1 MRPPARRVVPGGR
14 HGALDDELTIS
25 APAVNGG
32 PADDYDNRAD
42 PPSWF
47 GRYRDPAMTPL
58 EFKALEWLDGFY
70 ELEHLLATRQWAMK
84 LRPQASPELCLA
96 ALVHDAERYFPGGP
110 TNTPSRFDDPSYL
123 FAHSIRSA
131 EFVDSFLAEIPG
143 VDDEF
148 RYQVRC
154 LVLRHE
160 VGGGTEADVL
170 QAADSLSFLE
180 TLPWLTVEWVQTGR
194 YPVEMAMAKHHYM
207 LTRMRPAEAM
217 EYGLPLYEQAIS
229 QLKNAAAVP
238 LDGRRQVASDFR
250 LLLGLRG
257 TNDV

>member
-1 MRPPARRVVPGGR
+1 MACRLAHGPGGR
-14 HGALDDELTIS
+14 RGALDDELTIS
-25 APAVNGG
+25 APSVPGG
-32 PADDYDNRAD
+32 LADEHDNRAD
-42 PPSWF
+42 RSSWF
-47 GRYRDPAMTPL
+47 GRYSDPSMTPL

-84 LRPQASPELCLA
+84 LRPQASAELRLA

-131 EFVDSFLAEIPG
+131 ECVDSFLAGMPDL
-143 VDDEF
+143 DDEF

-160 VGGGTEADVL
+160 VGGGTEADIL

-180 TLPWLTVEWVQTGR
+180 TLPWLTVEWVQIGR
-194 YPVEMAMAKHHYM
+194 YPVDMAVAKHHYM
-207 LTRMRPAEAM
+207 LTRMRQPEAL
-217 EYGLPLYEQAIS
+217 EYGLPLYEQAVS

-238 LDGRRQVASDFR
+238 VDGRRQIASDFR

-257 TNDV
+257 TEDL